1 MILKLQNSFKYYFIQ
16 LTIFYIIYSIFTFL
30 KYINTRVYYSNMDK
44 FSQVYNSTQFSQIY
58 LITRIDNIRQYLFN
72 QSIIIYNVDKDQMIN
87 HFIICF
93 LTLSKQL
100 EDTIK
105 QTSKTESFL
114 KNEYKN
120 SFKHYMYE
128 NFKEIIAKDE
138 RYIEGYIKYCKK
150 SDNGFK
156 GVSID
161 IFELLRFLYM
171 KYFMDDERDAKNNI
185 SKLVNDQTWY
195 EINNLFFYIVRP
207 WYKTI
212 NNLMYESFY
221 NFVQEKLI
229 QSIIVFS
236 FVIVLISIYY

>member
-1 MILKLQNSFKYYFIQ
+1 
-16 LTIFYIIYSIFTFL
+16 
-30 KYINTRVYYSNMDK
+30 
-44 FSQVYNSTQFSQIY
+44 
-58 LITRIDNIRQYLFN
+58 
-72 QSIIIYNVDKDQMIN
+72 MIN

-93 LTLSKQL
+93 LTLSEQL

-105 QTSKTESFL
+105 QTSKTKSFL

-171 KYFMDDERDAKNNI
+171 KYFMDDERDANNI
-185 SKLVNDQTWY
+185 SKLVK
-195 EINNLFFYIVRP
+195 I
-207 WYKTI
+207 
-212 NNLMYESFY
+212 
-221 NFVQEKLI
+221 KLGMK
-229 QSIIVFS
+229 
-236 FVIVLISIYY
+236 